1 MHHIYLELFQFN
13 FSACLVH
20 RCVDKHSLRFYEVE
34 EQAQSNF
41 HSVVKSYHGLRGEEN
56 GKPKYGTITEQASPV
71 SLALDSLHL
80 FNVSSSH

>member
-1 MHHIYLELFQFN
+1 MRSRNRLKAIFN
-13 FSACLVH
+13 
-20 RCVDKHSLRFYEVE
+20 
-34 EQAQSNF
+34 
-41 HSVVKSYHGLRGEEN
+41 SVVKSYHGLRGEEN